1 VAFLAARHQRR
12 WTAALERST
21 FALQAV
27 PGVVIA
33 LALVY
38 VASRYMDFLYQ
49 SPELLVAAYALMFFP
64 LGLVAITS
72 SVVRASSRFEEMGR
86 SLGKGPL
93 AVRLTITLPLLAP
106 GLAAAF
112 CFIFLSAATEL
123 TATLQLVPIG
133 VQTLATQFW
142 SYAEESV
149 AFGAAAPYA
158 AMMMV
163 MSAVP
168 AYLLG
173 RWFDRRFVSEPDE
186 SFLEAVI

>member
-1 VAFLAARHQRR
+1 MPPATDGGGRP
-12 WTAALERST
+12 ALERST
-21 FALQAV
+21 FIIQAI

-38 VASRYMDFLYQ
+38 AASRYLGFLYQ
-49 SPELLVAAYALMFFP
+49 SPELLIAAYTLMFFP
-64 LGLVAITS
+64 LGLVAVS
-72 SVVRASSRFEEMGR
+72 SAVSRASPRLEETGR

-93 AVRLTITLPLLAP
+93 TVRLTVTLPLLAP

-112 CFIFLSAATEL
+112 CFVFLSAVTEL
-123 TATLQLVPIG
+123 TATLLLVPTG

-142 SYAEESV
+142 AYAEQGV

-158 AMMMV
+158 ATMMA

-173 RWFDRRFVSEPDE
+173 RWFDRRFAREPGPARV
-186 SFLEAVI
+186 LEAMS